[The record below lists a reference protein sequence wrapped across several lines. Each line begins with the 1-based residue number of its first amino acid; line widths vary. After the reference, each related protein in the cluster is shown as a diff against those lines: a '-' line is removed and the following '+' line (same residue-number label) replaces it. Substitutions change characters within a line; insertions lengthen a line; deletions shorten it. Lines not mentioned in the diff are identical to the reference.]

1 MMTKIKLCGNYRME
15 DVSYINTV
23 MPDFMGVIFVPNRRR
38 SINVRQA
45 LKMRQVLNPTIPMI
59 GVFQNQSMD
68 EILKLYHQGIIQG
81 AQLHGQET
89 EHEVQVLKQAGMLV
103 INVVAIAQLTQK
115 STADYTLVDYAD
127 GGRGQ
132 LVDWDSIPKKRK
144 RPLILAGGLTTEN
157 IQQAI
162 HIVKPAVV
170 DISSGSERDGMKNLQ
185 LMRQLVSLTRKEDK

>member
-15 DVSYINTV
+15 DVAYINTV

-38 SINVRQA
+38 SIDATQA

-59 GVFQNQSMD
+59 GIFQNQSMD

-103 INVVAIAQLTQK
+103 INVVAITQLTQK
-115 STADYTLVDYAD
+115 STADYILVDHAD

-132 LVDWDSIPKKRK
+132 TVDWYSIPQKRT

-162 HIVKPAVV
+162 QIVQPTVV

-185 LMRQLVSLTRKEDK
+185 LMRQLVALTRNEDK